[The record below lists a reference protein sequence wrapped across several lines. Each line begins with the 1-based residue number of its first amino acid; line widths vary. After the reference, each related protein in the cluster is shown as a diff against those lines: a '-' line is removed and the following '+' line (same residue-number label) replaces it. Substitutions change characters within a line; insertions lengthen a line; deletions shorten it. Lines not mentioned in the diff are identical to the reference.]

1 MSTTASKEWRDY
13 FMRSVC
19 WLSIGLIL
27 LIVNIAFYIH
37 STHFWGPVA
46 NWGIPVAALAD
57 TQKSPKFISGKMT
70 LGKDIPLGFWPP
82 SGIQTRA
89 TGIESFRL
97 RFRNQSRCD
106 MF

>member
-70 LGKDIPLGFWPP
+70 LGKDIPPWVLASIWHPD
-82 SGIQTRA
+82 TRDWHRKFSLK
-89 TGIESFRL
+89 IS
-97 RFRNQSRCD
+97 
-106 MF
+106 